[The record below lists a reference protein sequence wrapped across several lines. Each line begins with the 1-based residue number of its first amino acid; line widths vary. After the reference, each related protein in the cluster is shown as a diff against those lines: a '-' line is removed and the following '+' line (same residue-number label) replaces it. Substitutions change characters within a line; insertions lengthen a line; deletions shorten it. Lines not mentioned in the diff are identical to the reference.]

1 MVTSYAPP
9 STSGLDSLRHR
20 LSTTTHRRPSV
31 SSVAAPEA
39 VQASAPDEP
48 ARCHGFWSGPDVRH
62 TQHAPCL
69 NPAEWAGLSDHD
81 HAKTTL
87 RCTAHRTIIDI
98 AVRDHWMFCLTCD
111 GPVRVMNW
119 QPA

>member
-1 MVTSYAPP
+1 MTTYAPP
-9 STSGLDSLRHR
+9 SPSGIDALRHR
-20 LSTTTHRRPSV
+20 LSSPDHRR
-31 SSVAAPEA
+31 SVAAAAEEA
-39 VQASAPDEP
+39 APDEP
-48 ARCHGFWSGPDVRH
+48 AQCHGFWSGPDVQH

-98 AVRDHWMFCLTCD
+98 AIRDDWMFCLTCD
-111 GPVRVMNW
+111 GHIRSMTWQPVR
-119 QPA
+119 